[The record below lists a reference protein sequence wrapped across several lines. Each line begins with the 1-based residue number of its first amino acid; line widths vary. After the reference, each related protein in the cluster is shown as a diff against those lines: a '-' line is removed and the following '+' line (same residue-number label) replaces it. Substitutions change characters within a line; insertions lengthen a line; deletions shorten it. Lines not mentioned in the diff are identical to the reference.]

1 MPWQNEDPTRTSRL
15 PGAGC
20 PAQGPQTAPFAS
32 SGTAAPAAPDP
43 YATPG
48 LLDKAPGIYETLG
61 PNEMLLPIVQ
71 NAGKTAGTASN
82 IASAFAGLLLN
93 PNDHDLQHGI
103 RMSWLSNE
111 LSHLCEYAGK
121 LLACM
126 DIVVAA
132 SGYSMRPADR
142 AEDVRRSYFLQY
154 AILLREAEQ
163 KGLPSDYTSA
173 PMREAR
179 RRDCGLRRPDV
190 AKGGSKNT

>member
-1 MPWQNEDPTRTSRL
+1 MQAEKDI
-15 PGAGC
+15 
-20 PAQGPQTAPFAS
+20 
-32 SGTAAPAAPDP
+32 
-43 YATPG
+43 YATPS
-48 LLDKAPGIYETLG
+48 LPDKAPGIYETLG

-71 NAGKTAGTASN
+71 SAGKTAGTASD
-82 IASAFAGLLLN
+82 IASAFAGLLQN
-93 PNDHDLQHGI
+93 PGDHDLQHGI

-111 LSHLCEYAGK
+111 LNRLCESVGE

-132 SGYSMRPADR
+132 SGYSTRLNNR
-142 AEDVRRSYFLQY
+142 ARDVSRSYYLQY
-154 AILLREAEQ
+154 VLLLDQAEQ

-190 AKGGSKNT
+190 AKGGNKNT

>member
-1 MPWQNEDPTRTSRL
+1 MQEKTDI
-15 PGAGC
+15 
-20 PAQGPQTAPFAS
+20 
-32 SGTAAPAAPDP
+32 
-43 YATPG
+43 YATSSLP
-48 LLDKAPGIYETLG
+48 DKAPGIYETLG

-71 NAGKTAGTASN
+71 AAGKTAGTASD

-111 LSHLCEYAGK
+111 LNHLCESVGE

-142 AEDVRRSYFLQY
+142 AEDVRRSYNLQQV
-154 AILLREAEQ
+154 LLLHQAEQ
-163 KGLPSDYTSA
+163 RGLASDYTSA

-179 RRDCGLRRPDV
+179 RRDCGLQRPTFAD
-190 AKGGSKNT
+190 KGGNKNT

>member
-1 MPWQNEDPTRTSRL
+1 MQAEKDI
-15 PGAGC
+15 
-20 PAQGPQTAPFAS
+20 
-32 SGTAAPAAPDP
+32 
-43 YATPG
+43 YATPS

-71 NAGKTAGTASN
+71 SAGKTAGTASD
-82 IASAFAGLLLN
+82 IASAFAGLLQN
-93 PNDHDLQHGI
+93 PSDHDLQHGI

-111 LSHLCEYAGK
+111 LNHLCESVGN

-132 SGYSMRPADR
+132 SGYSTRLNNR
-142 AEDVRRSYFLQY
+142 AKDVSRSYFLQY
-154 AILLREAEQ
+154 AVLLERARQ

-179 RRDCGLRRPDV
+179 RRDCGLQRP
-190 AKGGSKNT
+190 AFIEKGGNKNI

>member
-1 MPWQNEDPTRTSRL
+1 MQEKTNI
-15 PGAGC
+15 
-20 PAQGPQTAPFAS
+20 
-32 SGTAAPAAPDP
+32 
-43 YATPG
+43 YATSS

-71 NAGKTAGTASN
+71 AAGKTAGTASD

-103 RMSWLSNE
+103 RMGWLSNE
-111 LSHLCEYAGK
+111 LNHLCESVGE

-132 SGYSMRPADR
+132 SGYSMRPVNR

-154 AILLREAEQ
+154 AVLLDRARR
-163 KGLPSDYTSA
+163 KGLPTDYTSA
-173 PMREAR
+173 PMRDAR
-179 RRDCGLRRPDV
+179 RRDCGLQRP
-190 AKGGSKNT
+190 AFIEE

>member
-1 MPWQNEDPTRTSRL
+1 MQEKTDI
-15 PGAGC
+15 
-20 PAQGPQTAPFAS
+20 
-32 SGTAAPAAPDP
+32 
-43 YATPG
+43 YATSSLP
-48 LLDKAPGIYETLG
+48 DKAPGIYETLG
-61 PNEMLLPIVQ
+61 PNGILLPIVRA
-71 NAGKTAGTASN
+71 AGQTASTATD
-82 IASAFAGLLLN
+82 IASAFAGLLID
-93 PNDHDLQHGI
+93 PDVHDLQHGI
-103 RMSWLSNE
+103 RMGWLSSKLNE
-111 LSHLCEYAGK
+111 LCESVGE

-179 RRDCGLRRPDV
+179 RRDCGLQRP
-190 AKGGSKNT
+190 AFIEKGETHE

>member
-1 MPWQNEDPTRTSRL
+1 MTDYNI
-15 PGAGC
+15 
-20 PAQGPQTAPFAS
+20 
-32 SGTAAPAAPDP
+32 PDTD
-43 YATPG
+43 YSTPD
-48 LLDKAPGIYETLG
+48 LEDKAPGIYETLG
-61 PNEMLLPIVQ
+61 PNEMLLPIVHT
-71 NAGKTAGTASN
+71 AGKTAGTASD

-93 PNDHDLQHGI
+93 PNDYDLQHGI
-103 RMSWLSNE
+103 RMRWLSNALNE
-111 LSHLCEYAGK
+111 LCEYVGE

-126 DIVVAA
+126 DIVLAA

-179 RRDCGLRRPDV
+179 RRDCGLQRP
-190 AKGGSKNT
+190 AFAEEGGNKNT